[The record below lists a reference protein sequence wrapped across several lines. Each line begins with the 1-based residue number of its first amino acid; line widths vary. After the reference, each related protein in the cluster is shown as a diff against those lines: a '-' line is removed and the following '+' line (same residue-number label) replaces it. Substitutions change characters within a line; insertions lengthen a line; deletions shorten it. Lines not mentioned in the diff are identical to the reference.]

1 MHTLTMKSIS
11 YYFKR
16 ATHRAKTHV
25 DSEMEQEGKID
36 KDEEKQIKTRYLAI
50 FHRATKNI
58 CVLLDFS
65 TW

>member
-1 MHTLTMKSIS
+1 MKSIS

-16 ATHRAKTHV
+16 ATEPKHV
-25 DSEMEQEGKID
+25 DSEMEQEGKIYE
-36 KDEEKQIKTRYLAI
+36 DEEKQGKTHYLVT

-58 CVLLDFS
+58 CVLLDFP